1 MRRAVLLVAVAALTA
16 AGCSGGGG
24 GGEAGEASCS
34 GLVTYDGR
42 DYLPTAK
49 SGFTVG
55 ERLGTATV
63 AACEDTPNDPETGL
77 PEATTGVYAV
87 EGADPTEAVAVGDDP
102 STAAY
107 TTAR

>member
-1 MRRAVLLVAVAALTA
+1 MRRAVLLVTVAVLTA
-16 AGCSGGGG
+16 AGCSGGG

-77 PEATTGVYAV
+77 PEATTGVYTV

-107 TTAR
+107 MTAR